1 MNIYKKRLCNSYRM
15 LIFLKKFYPSERIRY
30 WCDLK
35 CNRDGTPQRLWILR
49 ANLKLSIS
57 EFAKSIGLSAKEY
70 EKFERI
76 GEKVPEKIIKLV
88 AEKYG
93 VSIEWLKAEI

>member
-1 MNIYKKRLCNSYRM
+1 MNIYKKRLCNFYRTLLFM
-15 LIFLKKFYPSERIRY
+15 KKIYPSERIRY
-30 WCDLK
+30 WRDLK
-35 CNRDGTPQRLWILR
+35 CNRDGTPQRLWTLR
-49 ANLKLSIS
+49 ESLKLSIS

-76 GEKVPEKIIKLV
+76 GQKVPEKIIKLV
-88 AEKYG
+88 AEKYR